1 MADVVRKVCML
12 GDFGVGKTSLV
23 ARYIANTFSDKYL
36 TTVGVKTDTKLVQLA
51 ERRIKMVLWD
61 IAGKDSLDTL
71 KLTYVR
77 GSTGLVMVADGT
89 RAPTVL
95 SAMQLLR
102 QAREEI
108 GEVAAVLLVNKFDL
122 FEQWEVAPSQL
133 AELRERMPVFETS
146 ALSGESVE
154 EAFTALAERL
164 P

>member
-1 MADVVRKVCML
+1 MSALARKICML

-23 ARYIANTFSDKYL
+23 SRFVRNTFSDKYL
-36 TTVGVKTDTKLVQLA
+36 TTVGVKTDTKLVELPQ
-51 ERRIKMVLWD
+51 RRVKLVLWD
-61 IAGKDSLDTL
+61 IAGKDVLDGL
-71 KLTYVR
+71 KLTYLR

-89 RAPTVL
+89 RAPTL
-95 SAMQLLR
+95 HSAAQLLR
-102 QAREEI
+102 QARGEI

-122 FEQWEVAPSQL
+122 FDRWEVAPSQL
-133 AELRERMPVFETS
+133 AELRRAMPLFETS